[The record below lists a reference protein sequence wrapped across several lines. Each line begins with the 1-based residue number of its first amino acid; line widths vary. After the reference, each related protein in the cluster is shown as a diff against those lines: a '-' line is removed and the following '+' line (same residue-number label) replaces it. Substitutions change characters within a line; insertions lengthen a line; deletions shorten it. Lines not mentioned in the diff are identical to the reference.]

1 MRAGYIVNG
10 VSQTD
15 YFPISCLLYSSDLQ
29 KQIKGISCLHLHP
42 LPPPHPLTVIL
53 LPSPPPLPSFY
64 SLFLNLSLLVFPS
77 LSFSR
82 LLYQLHEHLNKLP
95 ECPLFIKLIFI
106 KETVCGISSYIS
118 FRDGNARIIFTTRGT
133 LGTFKGSVR

>member
-1 MRAGYIVNG
+1 M
-10 VSQTD
+10 VSLRPIISQ
-15 YFPISCLLYSSDLQ
+15 FPVFSILLIYRNKLKVFHAFTS
-29 KQIKGISCLHLHP
+29 IP
-42 LPPPHPLTVIL
+42 YPPPHPLTVIL

-95 ECPLFIKLIFI
+95 ECPLFINLIYI
-106 KETVCGISSYIS
+106 KETVGGISSYIS

-133 LGTFKGSVR
+133 LGTFNGSVR